1 MKEGTRD
8 GSGTRRAVRRKRRRR
23 RRGGEEEEEG
33 TEAVPEVGHSD

>member
-8 GSGTRRAVRRKRRRR
+8 GSGTQRPARRKRRRR
-23 RRGGEEEEEG
+23 RRRGEEEEEG